1 MATRHADRRATSRR
15 GDSVAFIVA
24 VAEASVIRA
33 ALVYVL
39 EARPAQRFDGTA
51 TQPTRA

>member
-1 MATRHADRRATSRR
+1 MA
-15 GDSVAFIVA
+15 A
-24 VAEASVIRA
+24 VAKAYVIRA

-39 EARPAQRFDGTA
+39 EARPAQRFDGAA